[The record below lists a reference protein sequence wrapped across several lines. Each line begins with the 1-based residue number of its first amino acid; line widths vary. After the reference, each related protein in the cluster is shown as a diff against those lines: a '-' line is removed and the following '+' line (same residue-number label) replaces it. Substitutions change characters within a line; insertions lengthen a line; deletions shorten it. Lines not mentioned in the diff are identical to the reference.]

1 MWRSLAPPPSSL
13 ASSSS
18 LSGGTIGAM
27 ECRSSSRYICHL
39 LVAKISQAHSHCCSG
54 VAEPHFTLAWRRRG
68 TRAGGNQS
76 PKCSWMQGLQVG
88 LRKEKKTYA
97 WPIKYFVN
105 IEYCRCGATLS
116 TYFAEQSISGF
127 RCYLWWQLNK
137 KLWHVLISQLQFG
150 ARGMNFLV
158 SGSH

>member
-105 IEYCRCGATLS
+105 IEYYWILQVWRNPLNLFRGAEYLR
-116 TYFAEQSISGF
+116 FQVLPLMAIEQEVVTCFDFTTSIWS
-127 RCYLWWQLNK
+127 
-137 KLWHVLISQLQFG
+137 
-150 ARGMNFLV
+150 
-158 SGSH
+158 